1 MRSKPTTERMAPPP
15 SLNAPGASRPDLRHT
30 HKDRTHTWVTTAE
43 ERQRTGPK
51 QGSLYLNTDLPCPNR
66 PLAHPT
72 GSQSWL
78 TPPSQGSPDQNQ
90 AVLVLGACRQGP
102 LWKKN
107 RKRHL
112 RIMQC
117 GHLWDFFYIYILLL
131 LDRLDPFHQV
141 SLSFS
146 VWIQGLVLRYNT
158 KVRSWLLPN
167 LVSKQIPTS
176 TQDNEINRFK
186 LFSFGSR
193 RFFSEGTTAWVR
205 GSLDSVL
212 EGWCLTEFSANL
224 PQHTC
229 L

>member
-1 MRSKPTTERMAPPP
+1 MRQEHPVQTCA
-15 SLNAPGASRPDLRHT
+15 
-30 HKDRTHTWVTTAE
+30 THT
-43 ERQRTGPK
+43 RTGPTHGWLLQRK
-51 QGSLYLNTDLPCPNR
+51 GKGLVRNKGSLYLNTDLPCPNR

-107 RKRHL
+107 RIRHL

-186 LFSFGSR
+186 LFSFWKQEVLQR
-193 RFFSEGTTAWVR
+193 RHYSMGQRVTRLSPGGLVSYR
-205 GSLDSVL
+205 V
-212 EGWCLTEFSANL
+212 
-224 PQHTC
+224 
-229 L
+229 

>member
-1 MRSKPTTERMAPPP
+1 MSEQTARSSNRLSELTDASESRF
-15 SLNAPGASRPDLRHT
+15 SWSEPGCSSS
-30 HKDRTHTWVTTAE
+30 
-43 ERQRTGPK
+43 
-51 QGSLYLNTDLPCPNR
+51 GSL
-66 PLAHPT
+66 
-72 GSQSWL
+72 
-78 TPPSQGSPDQNQ
+78 Q
-90 AVLVLGACRQGP
+90 ARSSL
-102 LWKKN
+102 KKN

-186 LFSFGSR
+186 LFSFWKQEVLQR
-193 RFFSEGTTAWVR
+193 RHYSMGQ

-212 EGWCLTEFSANL
+212 EGWCLT
-224 PQHTC
+224 
-229 L
+229 